1 VDRDGGPSTPVD
13 ITPPDAAVAPRSSCG
28 AAGCKYGADVPRW
41 ITRDYHD
48 DDLEAVVSLWES
60 TSVLGQAS
68 VFTVSECIGALR
80 SHEPAVVAVSG
91 GEVVGVALATIS
103 GDRAWVTRIAVHPE
117 RRRQGV
123 SAGLLSSLE
132 RRVLD
137 RGVRRLA
144 YVLPEGDGF
153 SVGLAKAGYTRT
165 PAVAYYEKVEP
176 VGPGEAHLL
185 DALGGRVLPD
195 GLWEQIAGMQTEK
208 TLIERRVVL
217 PLREPERAQAH
228 GVLPPR
234 AIVLFGP
241 PGTGKTTFARG
252 IASRLGWPFVEIFP
266 SRLAAGDGGLANALR
281 EVFAQLA
288 DLERVVLFMDEVEEI
303 APIRE
308 GAPTSE
314 VHGVTN
320 ELLKLIPAFRERDTR
335 LLVAATNS
343 IRSMDSA
350 FLRPGRFDYLL
361 PIGPPDSTAR
371 AALWGRFVASSEL
384 QDVDID
390 ALVGVTEGFTP
401 ADIEHVARVAAQ
413 AAFERDVVH
422 GEPTEVPGATTE
434 DYLSAIAQV
443 RPTVTAAMRAEF
455 AEDIEA
461 FART

>member
-1 VDRDGGPSTPVD
+1 MRSWRS
-13 ITPPDAAVAPRSSCG
+13 VAIV
-28 AAGCKYGADVPRW
+28 ARW
-41 ITRDYHD
+41 LTRDYQD
-48 DDLEAVVSLWES
+48 DDLESVVHLWES
-60 TSVLGQAS
+60 TSGLGQAS
-68 VFTVSECIGALR
+68 VFTVAECIGALR

-91 GEVVGVALATIS
+91 GAVIGAALATIA
-103 GDRAWVTRIAVHPE
+103 GERAWVTRIAVHPDH
-117 RRRQGV
+117 RRQGV
-123 SAGLLSSLE
+123 SAALLSAIE
-132 RRVLD
+132 RRVID

-153 SVGLAKAGYTRT
+153 AVGLGKAGYTRT
-165 PAVAYYEKVEP
+165 PALAYYEKVEP
-176 VGPGEAHLL
+176 VGPDDADLL
-185 DALGGRVLPD
+185 EALGGRLLPVGAWD
-195 GLWEQIAGMQTEK
+195 EIAGMTAEK

-217 PLREPERAQAH
+217 PLQEPERAQAH

-281 EVFAQLA
+281 DVFAQIA

-303 APIRE
+303 APMRG

-320 ELLKLIPAFRERDTR
+320 ELLKLIPAFRQRDTR

-361 PIGPPDSTAR
+361 PVGPPDDDAR
-371 AALWGRFVASSEL
+371 RALWGRFVAASDR
-384 QDVDID
+384 QDVDVT
-390 ALVGVTEGFTP
+390 ALAAATEGFTP
-401 ADIEHVARVAAQ
+401 ADIEYAARVAAQ
-413 AAFERDVVH
+413 AAFEREVVH
-422 GEPTEVPGATTE
+422 GQEAVQRGASTD
-434 DYLSAIAQV
+434 DYLASIGQV
-443 RPTVTAAMRAEF
+443 TPTVTAAIRAHF

>member
-1 VDRDGGPSTPVD
+1 M
-13 ITPPDAAVAPRSSCG
+13 A
-28 AAGCKYGADVPRW
+28 RW
-41 ITRDYHD
+41 LTRDYTD
-48 DDLEAVVSLWES
+48 GDLEGVVHLWES

-80 SHEPAVVAVSG
+80 SHEPAVVAVAG
-91 GEVVGVALATIS
+91 GDVVGVALATIS
-103 GDRAWVTRIAVHPE
+103 GDRAWVTRIAVNPDH
-117 RRRQGV
+117 RRQGV
-123 SAGLLSSLE
+123 SAGLLSALE
-132 RRVLD
+132 RRVLE

-153 SVGLAKAGYTRT
+153 EVGLTKAGYTRT

-176 VGPGEAHLL
+176 VGPGDAHVLET
-185 DALGGRVLPD
+185 LGGGVLPAGSWD
-195 GLWEQIAGMQTEK
+195 RIAGMETEK

-217 PLREPERAQAH
+217 PLQEPERAQAH

-266 SRLAAGDGGLANALR
+266 SRLAAGEGGLANALR
-281 EVFAQLA
+281 EVFSQIS

-303 APIRE
+303 APMRE
-308 GAPTSE
+308 GKPTSE

-350 FLRPGRFDYLL
+350 FLRPGRFDYLI
-361 PIGPPDSTAR
+361 PVGPPDATAR
-371 AALWGRFVASSEL
+371 VALWNRFVAGGER
-384 QDVDID
+384 QDVDVSMLS
-390 ALVGVTEGFTP
+390 ARSEGFTP
-401 ADIEHVARVAAQ
+401 ADIEYAARVAAQ
-413 AAFERDVVH
+413 TAFEREVVH
-422 GEPTEVPGATTE
+422 GEQVASRGASTQE
-434 DYLSAIAQV
+434 YLAAISQV
-443 RPTVTAAMRAEF
+443 RPTVTPEIQAEF
-455 AEDIEA
+455 AEDIGA

>member
-1 VDRDGGPSTPVD
+1 MRPLPRGEAPQTRSVSD
-13 ITPPDAAVAPRSSCG
+13 VA
-28 AAGCKYGADVPRW
+28 RW
-41 ITRDYHD
+41 LTRDYHD
-48 DDLEAVVSLWES
+48 DDLEGVVHLWES
-60 TSVLGQAS
+60 TAVLGQAS

-80 SHEPAVVAVSG
+80 AHQPAVVAVIG
-91 GEVVGVALATIS
+91 GDVVGVALATIS

-117 RRRQGV
+117 HRRQGV
-123 SAGLLSSLE
+123 SAALLSALE

-153 SVGLAKAGYTRT
+153 EIGLGKAGYTRT

-176 VGPGEAHLL
+176 VGPDDAHVLE
-185 DALGGRVLPD
+185 ALGGRVLAAGAWD
-195 GLWEQIAGMQTEK
+195 AIAGMETEK

-217 PLREPERAQAH
+217 PLQEPERAHAH

-252 IASRLGWPFVEIFP
+252 IASRLEWPFVEIFP
-266 SRLAAGDGGLANALR
+266 SRLAAGEGGLANALR
-281 EVFAQLA
+281 EVFAQIA

-303 APIRE
+303 APMRE
-308 GAPTSE
+308 GQPTSE

-320 ELLKLIPAFRERDTR
+320 ELLKLIPSFRERDTR

-350 FLRPGRFDYLL
+350 FLRPGRFDYLI
-361 PIGPPDSTAR
+361 PVGPPDTTAR
-371 AALWGRFVASSEL
+371 AALWARFMAASER
-384 QDVDID
+384 QDVDIPT
-390 ALVGVTEGFTP
+390 LVAATEGFTP
-401 ADIEHVARVAAQ
+401 ADIEYAARVAAQ
-413 AAFERDVVH
+413 RAFEREVVH
-422 GEPTEVPGATTE
+422 GEQVDARGASTE
-434 DYLSAIAQV
+434 DYLMAASQV
-443 RPTVTAAMRAEF
+443 RPTVTRQINAAF
-455 AEDIEA
+455 VEDIEA

>member
-1 VDRDGGPSTPVD
+1 MTATCDRTGQRCPCRCPTV
-13 ITPPDAAVAPRSSCG
+13 
-28 AAGCKYGADVPRW
+28 AAGGQYGAGVPRW

-48 DDLEAVVSLWES
+48 DDLEAVVHLWES
-60 TSVLGQAS
+60 TAVLGQAS

-80 SHEPAVVAVSG
+80 THEPAVVAVSG
-91 GEVVGVALATIS
+91 GEVVGVALGTIS
-103 GDRAWVTRIAVHPE
+103 GDRAWVTRIAVDPE
-117 RRRQGV
+117 HRRQGV
-123 SAGLLSSLE
+123 SAGLLSALE

-153 SVGLAKAGYTRT
+153 SVGLAKAGYTRI

-185 DALGGRVLPD
+185 EALGGRVLAD
-195 GLWEQIAGMQTEK
+195 GLWTQIAGMQTEK

-217 PLREPERAQAH
+217 PLQQPERAQAH

-266 SRLAAGDGGLANALR
+266 SRLAAGEGGLANALR
-281 EVFAQLA
+281 EVFAQIA
-288 DLERVVLFMDEVEEI
+288 ELERVVLFIDEVEEI
-303 APIRE
+303 APMRE
-308 GAPTSE
+308 GAPSSA

-361 PIGPPDSTAR
+361 PVGPPDTAAR
-371 AALWGRFVASSEL
+371 EALWQRFVGASQR
-384 QDVDID
+384 QDVDLA
-390 ALVGVTEGFTP
+390 ALAAATEGFTP
-401 ADIEHVARVAAQ
+401 ADIEYAARVAAQ
-413 AAFERDVVH
+413 TAFEREVVQ
-422 GEPTEVPGATTE
+422 GVAATERGASTD
-434 DYLSAIAQV
+434 DYLAAIGQV
-443 RPTVTAAMRAEF
+443 KPTVTREMRAEF

>member
-1 VDRDGGPSTPVD
+1 MARWLIRDF
-13 ITPPDAAVAPRSSCG
+13 
-28 AAGCKYGADVPRW
+28 
-41 ITRDYHD
+41 HD
-48 DDLEAVVSLWES
+48 DDLEAVVHLWES
-60 TSVLGQAS
+60 TAVLGQAS

-80 SHEPAVVAVSG
+80 GHEPAVLAVVG
-91 GEVVGVALATIS
+91 GDVVGVALATIS
-103 GDRAWVTRIAVHPE
+103 GDRAWVTRIAVHPDH
-117 RRRQGV
+117 RRQGI
-123 SAGLLSSLE
+123 SAALLAGLE

-153 SVGLAKAGYTRT
+153 EVGLGKAGYTRT

-176 VGPGEAHLL
+176 VGPGEAHVLES
-185 DALGGRVLPD
+185 LGGRVLAS
-195 GLWEQIAGMQTEK
+195 GLWESIAGMATEK

-217 PLREPERAQAH
+217 PLQEPERAQAH

-252 IASRLGWPFVEIFP
+252 IASRLEWPFVEIFP
-266 SRLAAGDGGLANALR
+266 SRLAAGEGGLANALR
-281 EVFAQLA
+281 DVFAQIA

-303 APIRE
+303 APMRE
-308 GAPTSE
+308 GKPTSE

-350 FLRPGRFDYLL
+350 FLRPGRFDYLI
-361 PIGPPDSTAR
+361 PVGPPDATAR
-371 AALWGRFVASSEL
+371 VALWTRFVGASDR
-384 QDVDID
+384 QDVDLA
-390 ALVGVTEGFTP
+390 ALAAATEGFTP
-401 ADIEHVARVAAQ
+401 ADIEYAARVAAQ
-413 AAFERDVVH
+413 VAFEREVVH
-422 GEPTEVPGATTE
+422 GEQVPARGASTD
-434 DYLSAIAQV
+434 DYLAAVAQV
-443 RPTVTAAMRAEF
+443 RPTVTPQIRAEF
-455 AEDIEA
+455 VEDIEA